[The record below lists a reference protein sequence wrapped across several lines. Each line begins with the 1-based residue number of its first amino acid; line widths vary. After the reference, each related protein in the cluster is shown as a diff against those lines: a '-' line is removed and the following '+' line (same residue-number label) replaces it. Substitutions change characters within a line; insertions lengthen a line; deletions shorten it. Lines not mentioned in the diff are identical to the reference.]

1 MAVQLRSALLAD
13 REIAS
18 EIDIMM
24 VHCLG
29 ACLRPCA
36 AALSAAGKWRL
47 RFESLSPPVL
57 ADFVAA
63 TKVYNATHDGFLS
76 DHGLPPSL
84 RERLGAQAPPP
95 AAPRRDS

>member
-13 REIAS
+13 HQLAS
-18 EIDIMM
+18 EIDILM

-47 RFESLSPPVL
+47 RFEGLSPPVL
-57 ADFVAA
+57 PDFIAA
-63 TKVYNATHDGFLS
+63 TKAYNATDDGLLA
-76 DHGLPPSL
+76 DDGLPPSL

-95 AAPRRDS
+95 AAPRRAS